1 MEDRVLIRALDNS
14 YCQQVIDLILPIQQ
28 IEFGVPITIEV
39 QPDLLDIEGSY
50 IRPGGGFWGAVAAGA
65 GPAEGGTGEPS
76 GPGDG
81 LGRGGSAEGGIG
93 EPSGREEAM
102 DGVATTKG
110 EIGEP
115 SGPGDGLVRGES
127 AEGGI
132 IVGSIALM
140 AVGHGAGVIRKMFVR
155 KEFRGKE
162 LSIAQ
167 RLLDTLVGYCREH
180 GIGDLYLGTVDRM
193 KAAHRFYERNGFRP
207 IRMEAL
213 PSYFP
218 RMKTDN
224 LFYHLHL

>member
-1 MEDRVLIRALDNS
+1 MEEGVLIRLLNNT

-28 IEFGVPITIEV
+28 IEFGVPITIEA

-50 IRPGGGFWGAVAAGA
+50 IRPGGGFWGAVAGERLVREKVGTPDQVVREKVGTPDHVAREKVETLDQVVREKVGY
-65 GPAEGGTGEPS
+65 EGQ
-76 GPGDG
+76 
-81 LGRGGSAEGGIG
+81 RK
-93 EPSGREEAM
+93 
-102 DGVATTKG
+102 DGV
-110 EIGEP
+110 
-115 SGPGDGLVRGES
+115 GD
-127 AEGGI
+127 EGRREDQM

-140 AVGHGAGVIRKMFVR
+140 SVGHGAGVIRKMFVK

-167 RLLDTLVGYCREH
+167 RLLDTLVAYCGEN
-180 GIGDLYLGTVDRM
+180 GIGDLYLGTVDKM

-207 IRMEAL
+207 IEMEAL

-218 RMKTDN
+218 RMMTDN